1 MKNFF
6 FVICL
11 MGVFPFVMAQEAT
24 VKSPNDALKLDVYIE
39 SGIPT
44 YTVLYNNEVV
54 LEKSRL
60 GLKTN
65 ISDYSDALNFEGSKT
80 NSIEKNYESQKLKDS
95 EINYNAQELTATF
108 TTQKGR
114 KMDVIFRV
122 SNNDIAIR
130 YHLHKYSDTIAHV
143 VTKEFTGF
151 NFPNTAK
158 SFLTPQSKSMVGFQ
172 RTKPSYEEGYYLD
185 QEITAA
191 SAHNMGYTFPGLFK
205 TEDHWI
211 LLSETGVDGTYVG
224 AHLSDPNAEGEYT
237 IAFPD
242 STENNNFGS
251 TGAAISLPFSTP
263 WRTITIGESLKPI
276 VETTIPFDVVEPLY
290 EASQDYKFG
299 RGVWSWIMWQDASM
313 NYDDQVTYI
322 DFAAEMG
329 YEYILIDALWDQ
341 KIGYDRMEEL
351 IEYANSKNVDV
362 FLWYNSNGVANDAPM
377 TPRHKMHRAI
387 TRKQEMKWLQEN
399 GVKGLKVDF
408 MGGDKQETIQLYED
422 IMSDANDHGL
432 MMIFHGATLP
442 RGWEILYPNFIST
455 EAVLASENLM
465 FSQYANDQEARS
477 AAIHPFIRNTVGS
490 MDFGGTVLNE
500 RYNRTNDGGNVRKTS
515 DAFQLATAVLFQ
527 TPVQFFALT
536 PNNLKDAPEFA
547 VEFMKNVPTNWDE
560 TIFIDGYPGEY
571 SVIARRHK
579 EQWYVAGINASKE
592 AKKVSFSLPELEGNK
607 FGIINDNRK
616 GKSEKKEIKSK
627 KGKFEVTIQPQGGFI
642 ITN

>member
-1 MKNFF
+1 
-6 FVICL
+6 
-11 MGVFPFVMAQEAT
+11 MGIFPFVVAQEAT
-24 VKSPNDALKLDVYIE
+24 LQSPDDALRLEVFLE
-39 SGIPT
+39 SGKPS
-44 YTVLYNNEVV
+44 YSVYYNNEVV

-65 ISDYSDALNFEGSKT
+65 ITDYFEALTFEGSETSSVDKT
-80 NSIEKNYESQKLKDS
+80 YESKKLKKS
-95 EINYNAQELTATF
+95 EINYNAQELTTTF
-108 TTQKGR
+108 TNQKGQ
-114 KMDVIFRV
+114 KIDVIFRV
-122 SNNDIAIR
+122 SNNDIALR

-143 VTKEFTGF
+143 IKQEFTGF
-151 NFPNTAK
+151 NFPNSAK
-158 SFLTPQSKSMVGFQ
+158 GYLTPQSESMVGFQ

-185 QEITAA
+185 QDITKT
-191 SAHNMGYTFPGLFK
+191 SANHLGYTFPGLFK
-205 TEDHWI
+205 TENHWVLI
-211 LLSETGVDGTYVG
+211 SETGVDGTYVG
-224 AHLSDPNAEGEYT
+224 AHLSDPNDEGEYT

-242 STENNNFGS
+242 STENNAFGS

-263 WRTITIGESLKPI
+263 WRTITVGESLNPI

-290 EASQDYKFG
+290 EASQDYNFG

-341 KIGYDRMEEL
+341 NIGYDRMEEL
-351 IEYANSKNVDV
+351 IDYARSKNVDV

-442 RGWEILYPNFIST
+442 RGWEIMYPNFIST

-465 FSQYANDQEARS
+465 FSQYANDQEARR

-490 MDFGGTVLNE
+490 MDFGGTVPNE
-500 RYNRTNDGGNVRKTS
+500 RYNRSNDGGNVRKTS

-536 PNNLKDAPEFA
+536 PNNLEDAPEFA
-547 VEFMKNVPTNWDE
+547 VDFMKNVPTTWDE

-579 EQWYVAGINASKE
+579 EHWYIAGINASEKPR
-592 AKKVSFSLPELEGNK
+592 KLSFSLPQMEGTD
-607 FGIINDNRK
+607 FRIINDTGKGKFDKKGINRK
-616 GKSEKKEIKSK
+616 N
-627 KGKFEVTIQPQGGFI
+627 GKFEVTIQPQGGFV

>member
-1 MKNFF
+1 MKNLIFLIALVVTF
-6 FVICL
+6 NFTV
-11 MGVFPFVMAQEAT
+11 AQEAT
-24 VKSPNDALKLDVYIE
+24 INSPNEALKLEVYLE
-39 SGIPT
+39 SGKPV
-44 YTVLYNNEVV
+44 YSVLYNNEVV
-54 LEKSRL
+54 LEKSPL

-65 ISDYSDALNFEGSKT
+65 ITDYSEGVSFKSSETNLVEKT
-80 NSIEKNYESQKLKDS
+80 YKSSKLKQS
-95 EINYNAQELTATF
+95 EINYKAEELITTFSNKKGQEI
-108 TTQKGR
+108 
-114 KMDVIFRV
+114 DVVFRV
-122 SNNDIAIR
+122 SNNDIALK
-130 YHLHKYSDTIAHV
+130 YHIPKYNDTVAHV
-143 VTKEFTGF
+143 VTQEFTGF
-151 NFPNTAK
+151 NFPQTAK

-185 QEITAA
+185 QNIKTA
-191 SAHNMGYTFPGLFK
+191 SVNNLGYTFPGLFK
-205 TEDHWI
+205 TENHWVLI
-211 LLSETGVDGTYVG
+211 SETGVDGTYV
-224 AHLSDPNAEGEYT
+224 ASHLSDPNDEGEFT
-237 IAFPD
+237 ISFPE
-242 STENNNFGS
+242 STELNSFGS

-263 WRTITIGESLKPI
+263 WRTITLGETLQPI

-290 EASQDYKFG
+290 KASEDYKYG
-299 RGVWSWIMWQDASM
+299 RGVWSWIMWQDQSM

-341 KIGYDRMEEL
+341 NIGYDKMEDL
-351 IEYANSKNVDV
+351 IEYARSKNVDV

-377 TPRHKMHRAI
+377 TPRNKMHRAI
-387 TRKQEMKWLQEN
+387 SRKKEMQWLQEN

-432 MMIFHGATLP
+432 MMIFHGATIP
-442 RGWEILYPNFIST
+442 RGWEVMYPNFIST

-465 FSQYANDQEARS
+465 FSQYANEQEARS

-500 RYNRTNDGGNVRKTS
+500 RYNRSNDGGNFRKTS

-547 VEFMKNVPTNWDE
+547 IEFMKNIPTTWDE

-571 SVIARRHK
+571 SVLARRHE
-579 EQWYVAGINASKE
+579 EQWYIAGINASE
-592 AKKVSFSLPELEGNK
+592 EPKKVSFFLPELGGTN
-607 FGIINDNRK
+607 FSIINDFRK
-616 GKSEKKEIKSK
+616 GKSEKKEIKPK
-627 KGKFEVTIQPQGGFI
+627 NGKFEVTMQPQGGFV

>member
-1 MKNFF
+1 MKNILLL
-6 FVICL
+6 ICL
-11 MGVFPFVMAQEAT
+11 MGIFPFVVAQEAT
-24 VKSPNDALKLDVYIE
+24 LQSPDDALRLEVFLE
-39 SGIPT
+39 SGKPS
-44 YTVLYNNEVV
+44 YSVYYNNEVV

-65 ISDYSDALNFEGSKT
+65 ITDYFEALTFEGSETSSVDKT
-80 NSIEKNYESQKLKDS
+80 YESKKLKKS
-95 EINYNAQELTATF
+95 EINYNAQELTTTF
-108 TTQKGR
+108 TNQKGQ
-114 KMDVIFRV
+114 KIDVIFRV
-122 SNNDIAIR
+122 SNNDIALR

-143 VTKEFTGF
+143 IKQEFTGF
-151 NFPNTAK
+151 NFPNSAK
-158 SFLTPQSKSMVGFQ
+158 GYLTPQSESMVGFQ

-185 QEITAA
+185 QDITKT
-191 SAHNMGYTFPGLFK
+191 SANHLGYTFPGLFK
-205 TEDHWI
+205 TENHWVLI
-211 LLSETGVDGTYVG
+211 SETGVDGTYVG
-224 AHLSDPNAEGEYT
+224 AHLSDPNDEGEYT

-242 STENNNFGS
+242 STENNAFGS

-263 WRTITIGESLKPI
+263 WRTITVGESLNPI

-290 EASQDYKFG
+290 EASQDYNFG

-341 KIGYDRMEEL
+341 NIGYDRMEEL
-351 IEYANSKNVDV
+351 IDYARSKNVDV

-442 RGWEILYPNFIST
+442 RGWEIMYPNFIST

-465 FSQYANDQEARS
+465 FSQYANDQEARR

-490 MDFGGTVLNE
+490 MDFGGTVPNE
-500 RYNRTNDGGNVRKTS
+500 RYNRSNDGGNVRKTS

-536 PNNLKDAPEFA
+536 PNNLEDAPEFA
-547 VEFMKNVPTNWDE
+547 VDFMKNVPTTWDE

-579 EQWYVAGINASKE
+579 EHWYIAGINASEKPR
-592 AKKVSFSLPELEGNK
+592 KLSFSLPQMEGTD
-607 FGIINDNRK
+607 FRIINDTGKGKFDKKGINRK
-616 GKSEKKEIKSK
+616 N
-627 KGKFEVTIQPQGGFI
+627 GKFEVTIQPQGGFV